1 MTVAPLSLEHLL
13 RPSSLKEGK
22 PPVLFMFHG
31 YGSNEEDLFSFAEDL
46 PAQLCIISAR
56 APHALQPFGYAWYSI
71 NFDASYGKWSN
82 VEQARESRDL
92 ILKFIDEAC
101 KAYQLDAGNI
111 SLLGFSQGTVLCYA
125 VALSYPE
132 RFRNIIALSGYI
144 DEQTLVANFREKDH
158 SSLKVYASHG
168 QMDMVIPP
176 EWAQKAPE
184 LLKDLGITYRYEEFP
199 VGHGVSPRNFES
211 FLKWLQAQ
219 L

>member
-13 RPSSLKEGK
+13 KPSSHTEGK

-31 YGSNEEDLFSFAEDL
+31 YGSNEEDLFSFAADL
-46 PAQLCIISAR
+46 PGELCIISAR
-56 APHALQPFGYAWYSI
+56 APHAIQPFGYAWYTI

-82 VEQARESRDL
+82 VEQACESRDL
-92 ILKFIDEAC
+92 MLKFIDEAC
-101 KAYQLDAGNI
+101 KAYQLNTGSIN
-111 SLLGFSQGTVLCYA
+111 LLGFSQGTVLCYA
-125 VALSYPE
+125 LALSYPE

-144 DEQTLVANFREKDH
+144 DEQILVENYREKDH
-158 SSLKVYASHG
+158 SSLRVYASHG

-176 EWAQKAPE
+176 EWAQKAPK
-184 LLKDLGITYRYEEFP
+184 LLKEMGITYSYEEFP

-211 FLKWLQAQ
+211 FLKWLKEQ